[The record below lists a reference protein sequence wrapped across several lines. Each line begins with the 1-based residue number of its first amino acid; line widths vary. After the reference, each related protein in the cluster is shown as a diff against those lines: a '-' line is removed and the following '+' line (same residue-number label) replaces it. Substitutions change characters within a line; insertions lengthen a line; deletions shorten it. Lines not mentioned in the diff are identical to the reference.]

1 MQLFFPM
8 IAVLPGVLTGALS
21 VVAAAVIAFAV
32 IVLIASYY
40 RFQHIVQ
47 KAEDTQPEEMGV
59 STSDVL
65 RVQLARYF
73 AECARRGSSFSLSLI
88 HVNDASVEV
97 RLGSPF
103 IESIKKAA
111 RHDDITCAYDGQ
123 TAALITEA
131 EPDDAESILTR
142 ITHGIVEQCPG
153 ISGELLRVG
162 IASYPGHGLSG
173 NDLINVAREALENTD
188 SEQPVFMPD
197 IIDVEEEDEEAG
209 SEETENSASEEAP
222 SEDAAADAEEPRSN
236 KWMERRKSAMLDE
249 LTGVLKPSAV
259 SSYMQRMMN
268 DLRHKK
274 KRAALFCIGVNN
286 IEHIARI
293 HGEEVLDDVLV
304 GISKTLQDNVRAA
317 DLIGRHEKYAFL
329 ILAQVS
335 LEGAEVIG
343 KRISTLIQ
351 QGEIVSGAKKLK
363 TTISLGVAA
372 HPEHGRNL
380 HLLYVAGQKVL
391 DYNRENDIR
400 AYAVYDP
407 KIHDSMPSKPMKN
420 IKSVKG

>member
-1 MQLFFPM
+1 M

-142 ITHGIVEQCPG
+142 ITHGIVEHCPG

-173 NDLINVAREALENTD
+173 NDLLNVAREALDNPVNKEITKNMRARFQKRRD
-188 SEQPVFMPD
+188 VILPLINAVDGMHCAQPGGAFYAFINVADICKRVGAVEFSACNSELPPPSTLFQLFALYKHGVATLDRAAFG
-197 IIDVEEEDEEAG
+197 VVG
-209 SEETENSASEEAP
+209 SEGQHYIRISLASDIEAL
-222 SEDAAADAEEPRSN
+222 
-236 KWMERRKSAMLDE
+236 K
-249 LTGVLKPSAV
+249 TGVSRLAEASV
-259 SSYMQRMMN
+259 
-268 DLRHKK
+268 D
-274 KRAALFCIGVNN
+274 VN
-286 IEHIARI
+286 
-293 HGEEVLDDVLV
+293 GF
-304 GISKTLQDNVRAA
+304 Q
-317 DLIGRHEKYAFL
+317 AFL
-329 ILAQVS
+329 KQS
-335 LEGAEVIG
+335 E
-343 KRISTLIQ
+343 
-351 QGEIVSGAKKLK
+351 
-363 TTISLGVAA
+363 
-372 HPEHGRNL
+372 
-380 HLLYVAGQKVL
+380 LYT
-391 DYNRENDIR
+391 
-400 AYAVYDP
+400 
-407 KIHDSMPSKPMKN
+407 
-420 IKSVKG
+420 